1 MTDAETKPQVPL
13 LDEYLRNQI
22 APRFRQLVSAAAQ
35 RVAAAQRELDDLRAA
50 DGTMTWEI
58 TGSPAAVCHINIA
71 GGEMTVA
78 DQPAAEPFMTVVM
91 ADADWARFASGMAGL
106 FGGDTRRPFGR
117 SRIERVRAV
126 KGAVRFVL
134 TGLQDGSSW
143 TCTLCFGPGPRP
155 AEPQTTVTLAAD
167 VVAKIQAGQLDP
179 QVAFMQG
186 QVKLSG
192 DPGLAM
198 QLGMALFL

>member
-1 MTDAETKPQVPL
+1 MTDAETIPPVPR
-13 LDEYLRNQI
+13 LDEHLRNQV
-22 APRFRQLVSAAAQ
+22 APRFRQLVSAAEQ
-35 RVAAAQRELDDLRAA
+35 RLASVQRELDDLRAA
-50 DGTMTWEI
+50 AGTMAWEV
-58 TGSPAAVCHINIA
+58 TGEPAALCYVNIA
-71 GGEMTVA
+71 NGEMTVA
-78 DQPAAEPFMTVVM
+78 DQPATEPFMTVVM
-91 ADADWARFASGMAGL
+91 AAADWARFARGMAGL

-126 KGAVRFVL
+126 KGAIRFVL
-134 TGLQDGSSW
+134 TGLQDGGVW
-143 TCTLCFGPGPRP
+143 TCTLYFGPGPRP
-155 AEPQTTVTLAAD
+155 AEPQTTVTLGAD
-167 VVAKIQAGQLDP
+167 VVAKIQAGQVDP

>member
-1 MTDAETKPQVPL
+1 MTEAGPTSDVPR
-13 LDEYLRNQI
+13 LDEHLRNHV

-35 RVAAAQRELDDLRAA
+35 RVVNAQRELDDLRAA
-50 DGTMTWEI
+50 TGTMTWEV
-58 TGSPAAVCHINIA
+58 TGNAPAVCHINIA
-71 GGEMTVA
+71 NGEMTVA
-78 DQPAAEPFMTVVM
+78 DQPATEAFLTVVL
-91 ADADWARFASGMAGL
+91 AEADWARFAGGMAGL
-106 FGGDTRRPFGR
+106 FGGDQRRPLGR
-117 SRIERVRAV
+117 SRIEHVRAV
-126 KGAVRFVL
+126 KGAIRFVL

-143 TCTLCFGPGPRP
+143 TCTVHFGPGPRP